1 MWFFEWLEGSA
12 LAVAIRQTTWLMPL
26 FNTIHALGMTL
37 LIGSILFVSLR
48 LLGVSMAQRPV
59 WQIAGEAR
67 RWTIAGLLTMVTTG
81 LLLFIPESLRWYGSG
96 PFRVKMT
103 CLLVA
108 VVFHFTLF
116 RKVTSGDKA
125 DPTLCRITGTL
136 ALILWFGV
144 GWGGRAITFLE

>member
-1 MWFFEWLEGSA
+1 VSFLEWLEGSA
-12 LAVAIRQTTWLMPL
+12 LGLAISQTTWLMPL

-48 LLGVSMAQRPV
+48 LLGVLMAQRPV
-59 WQIAGEAR
+59 RQIAGETQ
-67 RWTIAGLLTMVTTG
+67 RWTITGLVTMVITG
-81 LLLFIPESLRWYGSG
+81 LLLFIPESLRWYGSI

-103 CLLVA
+103 FLLAA

-125 DPTLCRITGTL
+125 GPLLCRITGAL
-136 ALILWFGV
+136 ALLLWFGV
-144 GWGGRAITFLE
+144 ACGGRAITFLE